1 MRSLVNDKQAVVAQW
16 QRYQKYSVVVEEVG
30 CPAWASV
37 WAWEI
42 SGLPPSLTPE
52 GTVVGPPAAR
62 RIPG

>member
-30 CPAWASV
+30 SQPGPLLGVGNPAVRPA
-37 WAWEI
+37 
-42 SGLPPSLTPE
+42 SLTHKCA
-52 GTVVGPPAAR
+52 VVGPTAAR